1 MLTNDRIETL
11 KKYRSICSE
20 VIKNQ
25 LYLSGYSVACDK
37 QILKTYGITHIVN
50 LSGATC
56 VNRFPEEFEYR
67 TYYVCD
73 NQQECIEGVL
83 YDALEWIDCT
93 LNYRKR
99 VKKTMNKIEI
109 AVNLNNKIK
118 YGELSD
124 NKSDKI
130 DTKNH
135 RILIHCQEGVSRS
148 SSIVIGYL
156 MWKKKKSFYDIS
168 EHVRACRSISSPN
181 IGFTYQLLVFQK
193 SLNPFLHRKD
203 GDYCPSITS
212 DDCINNMNNNSNLLV
227 ELENCTYSIFSTR
240 IYVISKYNLPV
251 CLINWKAE
259 SILPLNQFNVYILR
273 QSLVNFSSKNRHERM
288 WIWIGS
294 KYNISSLH
302 NYLTCIRNYARQIS
316 IIELN
321 NPMHRLNIEE
331 DISNCIDIDFASN
344 FVYNIKQGYL
354 KNPFELQ
361 YEDEFPPL
369 VANKGSVHIIYIAE
383 GYESAEFWNVCFPS
397 RYNAITRSI
406 SSPSISDI
414 MLARSGSFE
423 QSINHDYTDKQVD
436 NTTFKNSDL
445 ECKDGLNSEYG
456 NGNSDLSTMNAID
469 KQDKNILQSSLPS
482 SFQSSNTTSPYKS
495 NKNGILSISPTL
507 LTQSYSCTNDLNLKF
522 SSLIDDHQSSELCN
536 GLNYECKNRTPV
548 VVPRLNI
555 HLGNSTNHLNN
566 VFNKLEVNSHE
577 LIEQRNRDDNDQI
590 LNNNLLYGN
599 LPSSRNNELPCEG
612 ADELTPNNYSYRSMN
627 TNRPCLFRYPDYFSD
642 SIGYFD
648 ADDLYPTSFCI
659 LVAPVILKH
668 DIKEIQTIST
678 SIIDSDLIEISYI
691 KLYLWVGS
699 ESLYKSE
706 AKLLN
711 KEISEKRYIEA
722 NEIKKSK
729 RTEKNENIID
739 LETQGTFVSI
749 DQYITQDNAA
759 IEDSVTSFSS
769 INASLINDS
778 LNSILNTVDKVYDDN
793 STLKSIIRGFIN
805 SHDIF
810 INKKLISLHVEFEN
824 NESEAFWDC
833 FYN

>member
-1 MLTNDRIETL
+1 MLTNNRIETL
-11 KKYRSICSE
+11 KRYRSICSE

-37 QILKTYGITHIVN
+37 QVLKTYGITHILN

-56 VNRFPEEFEYR
+56 ANRFPEEFEYR
-67 TYYVCD
+67 TYYVYD

-83 YDALEWIDCT
+83 YDALEWIDYT

-99 VKKTMNKIEI
+99 VKKTINDIEI
-109 AVNLNNKIK
+109 TVNLNNKTK
-118 YGELSD
+118 YGKLSD

-130 DTKNH
+130 DTKNN
-135 RILIHCQEGVSRS
+135 RILVHCQEGVSRS

-156 MWKKKKSFYDIS
+156 MWKKKKSFYDMS

-203 GDYCPSITS
+203 GDYCPNIIS
-212 DDCINNMNNNSNLLV
+212 DDYINNMNKNSNLLV

-259 SILPLNQFNVYILR
+259 SIFPLNKFNVYILR
-273 QSLVNFSSKNRHERM
+273 QSLVNFSSKNRLERI

-294 KYNISSLH
+294 KYNISSLC

-321 NPMHRLNIEE
+321 NPIHRLNIKE
-331 DISNCIDIDFASN
+331 DISNCIDVDFTSN
-344 FVYNIKQGYL
+344 FVHNIKQGYL

-369 VANKGSVHIIYIAE
+369 VANKGSVYIIYIAE
-383 GYESAEFWNVCFPS
+383 GYESAEFWNVCFPN

-414 MLARSGSFE
+414 MLARPDSFD
-423 QSINHDYTDKQVD
+423 QIINHDYTDKQVD
-436 NTTFKNSDL
+436 NTTVKNSNL
-445 ECKDGLNSEYG
+445 KCKGSLSSEYG
-456 NGNSDLSTMNAID
+456 DANSDLSTMNTID
-469 KQDKNILQSSLPS
+469 KQDKNILQSPLY

-495 NKNGILSISPTL
+495 NKNGILSISSTL
-507 LTQSYSCTNDLNLKF
+507 LTQSCSCANDLNLKF

-536 GLNYECKNRTPV
+536 GLNHECKNRPPV
-548 VVPRLNI
+548 VIPRLNI
-555 HLGNSTNHLNN
+555 NLGNSTNHLNDI
-566 VFNKLEVNSHE
+566 FNKLEVNSHE
-577 LIEQRNRDDNDQI
+577 LIEQRNKDNNDQI
-590 LNNNLLYGN
+590 LDNTLLYDN
-599 LPSSRNNELPCEG
+599 FPSSRNNELPYEG
-612 ADELTPNNYSYRSMN
+612 ADELTPNNYSCRSMN
-627 TNRPCLFRYPDYFSD
+627 TNKSYLFRYPDYLSD

-648 ADDLYPTSFCI
+648 ADDLHPTSLCI
-659 LVAPVILKH
+659 LVVPILSNH
-668 DIKEIQTIST
+668 DTKEIQTIST
-678 SIIDSDLIEISYI
+678 SIINSNLIEISYI
-691 KLYLWVGS
+691 KLYLWIGS
-699 ESLYKSE
+699 ESLYESE

-711 KEISEKRYIEA
+711 KEISEKGYIEA
-722 NEIKKSK
+722 SEVKELK
-729 RTEKNENIID
+729 RKEENENITD
-739 LETQGTFVSI
+739 LEIQRTFVSI
-749 DQYITQDNAA
+749 DHITQDNIA
-759 IEDSVTSFSS
+759 IEDSVT
-769 INASLINDS
+769 S
-778 LNSILNTVDKVYDDN
+778 LNSILNTVDEIYDDKP
-793 STLKSIIRGFIN
+793 TLKSIVRGFIN

-824 NESEAFWDC
+824 SESEVFWDC